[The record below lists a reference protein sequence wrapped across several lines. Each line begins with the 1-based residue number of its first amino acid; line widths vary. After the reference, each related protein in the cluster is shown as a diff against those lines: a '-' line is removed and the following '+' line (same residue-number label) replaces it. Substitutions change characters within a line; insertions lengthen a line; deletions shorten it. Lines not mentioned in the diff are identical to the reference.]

1 MLRQI
6 SGRLAGRFI
15 TCRESSVKLSGGF
28 VRLFE
33 HRDLSGKIV
42 VTMLYS
48 ERATAFRK
56 RPVVAEVNLTLPH
69 VGLRFDQ

>member
-1 MLRQI
+1 
-6 SGRLAGRFI
+6 
-15 TCRESSVKLSGGF
+15 
-28 VRLFE
+28 
-33 HRDLSGKIV
+33 
-42 VTMLYS
+42 MLYS